1 MKTLP
6 LGAVV
11 LALLVPA
18 AANGQTKTLPGELVT
33 SKATV
38 EAVEQGSR
46 TLTLRLKDG
55 TLQTVIAP
63 HDMKKFDEIKVGDTV
78 TARYY
83 DSITIRKKA
92 PGEDAV
98 DSAAKAVT
106 PADTTKPTGTAG
118 KQRTITATVT
128 DIDMKMPSITLKGPN
143 GWAYSSRVHDKDALS
158 KVQVGDRV
166 DITWTEAMMVSVDAS
181 K

>member
-1 MKTLP
+1 M
-6 LGAVV
+6 
-11 LALLVPA
+11 
-18 AANGQTKTLPGELVT
+18 
-33 SKATV
+33 
-38 EAVEQGSR
+38 EQRTR

-63 HDMKKFDEIKVGDTV
+63 RAMKKFDEIKVGDTV

-92 PGEDAV
+92 PGEAAV
-98 DSAAKAVT
+98 DDAAART
-106 PADTTKPTGTAG
+106 PADTTKPAGTGAT
-118 KQRTITATVT
+118 QRTITATIA

-143 GWAYSSRVHDKDALS
+143 GWTYSSKVADKDALS

-166 DITWTEAMMVSVDAS
+166 DITWTEAMMVSVEAPAP
-181 K
+181 